1 MNALYHGRYADTI
14 RYAVKKQFWGYTKLL
29 LRPFY
34 SATMQRNICRCP
46 RIPREECGINLAT
59 NVYLPEIY
67 IRLSAAKPLPNYV
80 LLL

>member
-1 MNALYHGRYADTI
+1 MNALYHGRYADTS
-14 RYAVKKQFWGYTKLL
+14 RYALKKKLG
-29 LRPFY
+29 RPFY

-46 RIPREECGINLAT
+46 GIPREECGINLAT